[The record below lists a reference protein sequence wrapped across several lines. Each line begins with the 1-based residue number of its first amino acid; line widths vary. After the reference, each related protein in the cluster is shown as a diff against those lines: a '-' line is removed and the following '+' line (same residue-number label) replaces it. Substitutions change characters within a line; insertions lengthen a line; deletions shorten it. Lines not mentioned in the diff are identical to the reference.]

1 MMAARAYRQLVWR
14 MRRARRT
21 YVWNGP
27 VQEGSH
33 ASCKRL
39 SWFEVPAARS
49 IPASFLEAL
58 NAALDEGGK
67 LACEDEWRALM
78 NRLLDAYADADSGLE
93 RSTQRT
99 GSPHDS
105 AAVVIVDERLS
116 SPDPFACSRRDRRSA
131 FRRLLQAAKDAHPGQ
146 TPWIV
151 RSGDR
156 GSGPWLSDTAQTLS
170 NDACSTTHDGSFHAL
185 LPEVRHVYTLGAT
198 EGLYAL
204 LRGATVHVFGRPYY
218 AGWGLTDDR
227 QPQYGRRS
235 SPTREAFFHA
245 VFVRLAH
252 YLDPSTHREGTLDAV
267 VASMV
272 LQNDV
277 ARRYGDIRLIA
288 ACGFQWWKRPFI
300 KPFLE
305 GGAAK
310 KISWVKEPSG
320 AVADHHIATWGARE
334 VRHSSGTAPQ
344 LFIEDGFLHSCGL
357 GSDLSAPYSQVID
370 RSGIYFDP
378 RRPGDLASLLN
389 RTIFDDAELARARAL
404 RERIVAAGLTKY
416 NLGRR
421 RPTWTAPAGVQVV
434 LVAGQVADDAS
445 VRLGCPGIRTSAALL
460 HEVRKRRPA
469 AWLVYRPHPDVLA
482 GNRRG
487 LSGDPGLDD
496 VVDVVDT
503 AADIVSLIDA
513 ADEVHTLTSLAGFD
527 ALLRGK
533 EVFTYGMPFYAGW
546 GLTHD
551 AISGIPARDRP
562 LTVDMLTAGV
572 LLRYPLYWDWELG
585 RFTTAE
591 AIVCR
596 LRAQSQRSRF
606 AMQPMALRAV
616 RKTWRW
622 LRNVAIHLA
631 QDGIAGLRGSYA
643 RVH

>member
-1 MMAARAYRQLVWR
+1 MIARAYRQVVRR
-14 MRRARRT
+14 MRRAQRT

-27 VQEGSH
+27 VQEGAC

-58 NAALDEGGK
+58 KAALDESGK
-67 LACEDEWRALM
+67 RACGDEWRTLM
-78 NRLLDAYADADSGLE
+78 NRLLDAYAGADPGRLLSA
-93 RSTQRT
+93 RRT

-116 SPDPFACSRRDRRSA
+116 SPDPFACSRRDRRAA

-146 TPWIV
+146 TLWIV
-151 RSGDR
+151 RSGDE
-156 GSGPWLSDTAQTLS
+156 GSGPWLSGTALPLS
-170 NDACSTTHDGSFHAL
+170 NDACLTTHAGSFHAL

-227 QPQYGRRS
+227 QFQYGRRS
-235 SPTREAFFHA
+235 LPTREAFFHA
-245 VFVRLAH
+245 VFVRLAR

-267 VASMV
+267 VASME
-272 LQNDV
+272 LQTEV

-305 GGAAK
+305 GGTAK
-310 KISWVKEPSG
+310 KISWIGKPSG

-334 VRHSSGTAPQ
+334 LRHSRGAAPQ
-344 LFIEDGFLHSCGL
+344 LFVEDGFLHSCGL

-378 RRPGDLASLLN
+378 HRPGDLASLLN

-404 RERIVAAGLTKY
+404 REHIVAAGLTKY

-421 RPTWTAPAGVQVV
+421 RPTWTAPAGAQVV

-445 VRLGCPGIRTSAALL
+445 VRLGCPGIRTSEALL
-460 HEVRKRRPA
+460 HEVRRRRPA

-482 GNRRG
+482 GNRNG
-487 LSGDPGLDD
+487 LIGDSALDG

-503 AADIVSLIDA
+503 SADIVSLIDA

-533 EVFTYGMPFYAGW
+533 KVFTYGVPFYAGW

-562 LTVDMLTAGV
+562 LTLDMLTAGV

-591 AIVCR
+591 AVVSR
-596 LRAQSQRSRF
+596 LGAQALRSRS
-606 AMQPMALRAV
+606 AVQPPALRAV
-616 RKTWRW
+616 RKAWRW
-622 LRNVAIHLA
+622 SRNVAIHLV
-631 QDGIAGLRGSYA
+631 QDGIAGLRGLHA